1 MEFKSASS
9 VDRAAILLHDRW
21 IAPGELDEK
30 IRRKQVLVLRVAGQF
45 AGWLRWSMFWDN
57 TPFLNMLHLQENY
70 RRSGY
75 GTEMMRFWETQMK
88 EAGFHLVLT
97 STSSAET
104 AQHFYRKLGYIE
116 IGGFTIPGEPL
127 EILFQKIL

>member
-1 MEFKSASS
+1 MEIKFAS
-9 VDRAAILLHDRW
+9 DADQAEILLHDRW
-21 IAPGELDEK
+21 IAQGELDEK
-30 IRRKQVLVLRVAGQF
+30 LRRKQVLVLRVAGQF

-57 TPFLNMLHLQENY
+57 TPFLNMLHLLENY

-75 GTEMMRFWETQMK
+75 GTEMMRFWETKME